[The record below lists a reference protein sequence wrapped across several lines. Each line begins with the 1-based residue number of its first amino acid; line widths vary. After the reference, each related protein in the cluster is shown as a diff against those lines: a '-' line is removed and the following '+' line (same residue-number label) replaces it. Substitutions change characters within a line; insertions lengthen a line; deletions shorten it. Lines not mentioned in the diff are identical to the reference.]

1 MVPCRLRVRPIR
13 SLVVCSWYFIIS
25 VFDTTISDV
34 RHSGLCHSDDRS
46 GKEFSCKREQ
56 REKTFSL
63 CRVPQKISSA
73 ESPCHSERSEESPPI
88 FVISSV
94 IPGKCEESL
103 CHSGAIQVKIGGSG
117 NEIFSSSQKSRKE
130 SSDDNVYTVLLLVR
144 YTRKAVRRKKLGFP
158 SMKTRTSFP
167 ASSSCL
173 NRS

>member
-1 MVPCRLRVRPIR
+1 MPR
-13 SLVVCSWYFIIS
+13 SLTSRAIKPTESIQKKLLSFGSLSSTSSTNPFPCGLFMVFIIS

-34 RHSGLCHSDDRS
+34 RHSGLCHSDDRI
-46 GKEFSCKREQ
+46 GK
-56 REKTFSL
+56 
-63 CRVPQKISSA
+63 

-167 ASSSCL
+167 ASSSCF